1 MRIQVLGPI
10 RAWQVGEELDL
21 GSPGQRALFGLLAL
35 AGGQPVSRT
44 ELVDA
49 LWERRPPLGAA
60 NVIQTYVKHLRRLL
74 EPARLARAPSILLPM
89 VGGGYA
95 LRVPGEDVDLM
106 SFRRLVNAA
115 STAAPEQQRVAALLA
130 EALDL
135 WQGTPLADVPSMAS
149 HPTVVA
155 LARER
160 HAALG
165 RYARAMIATGAA
177 AEALPLLAQAAA
189 AQPLDEA
196 AQTRLIRV
204 YHAAGQ
210 RERAFAVYDATRRR
224 LADDLGID
232 PGPEL
237 AEAHAALLREPV
249 AVAVAADVTG
259 ARQPLANT
267 AAAQPVPAQ
276 LPADTRG
283 FTGRGAELAALS
295 GLLAPSPW
303 GKGTPTGQDNEG
315 AEDAAVM
322 IATVSGTAG
331 VGKTA
336 LAVHWAHGVRGRF
349 PDGQLYVDLRG
360 YDTERP
366 VPAVGAL
373 AGFLSALGVP
383 AQRLP
388 ADVEARAALFRSLLI
403 NRRMLVVLDNARDAA
418 QVRPLLPSSPT
429 CRVVITSRSQTPSLI
444 ALEGARPL
452 ALGLLSAEEANE
464 MLARRLG
471 RQRVLAAPEAVD
483 EIIDHCARL
492 PLALAI
498 VAARAALHPNFPLET
513 IAAEL
518 REHGSRLDL
527 LAGDG
532 ATTNVRRVFSWSY
545 EVLTQPAAR
554 LFRLLGLHPG
564 PDISSRAAAS
574 LSGLPLSEARV
585 HLSELTRAHLLEEHA
600 PDRYAFHGLLRIY
613 AVERER
619 AKAKDGRRRHEIERH
634 DAVLRVLDHYLHTA
648 YAASLLLTPAR
659 KPLEIP
665 LTWPRT
671 GVELDLPA
679 DYGQAYG
686 WLLAEQEVLV
696 AAVTWA
702 ADAGLDTQTWQLA
715 WAMTNFLDRQGRWQD
730 RLSVHTAALT
740 AAQRLGDRAGQA
752 HMRLGLANTYAR
764 MARFEDA
771 REGLEQAL
779 TLLTEI
785 GDSAGQA
792 NVHLNLAFVER
803 SLDDRPRALEHMEAA
818 LELYTIDGNLAGRA
832 RALHE
837 IGWSHAQDGDYQL
850 AYTRCQQALELLQE
864 AQDRYGEAG
873 AWDSLGYIHHHSGDH
888 RQAVTCYH
896 RSLTL
901 LDQINDLPHRAEVL
915 VRIGD
920 AHLATGDTPNTR
932 ESWNQ
937 ALTILTYI
945 SHADATQV
953 QAKLAALDTHPV
965 P

>member
-1 MRIQVLGPI
+1 VRIQVLGPI

-74 EPARLARAPSILLPM
+74 EPARPARAPSALLPM

-106 SFRRLVNAA
+106 SFRSLVNAA
-115 STAAPEQQRVAALLA
+115 SAAAPEQQRVAALLA
-130 EALDL
+130 QALGL
-135 WQGTPLADVPSMAS
+135 WQGTPLADVPSMAG

-165 RYARAMIATGAA
+165 RYARAMIAIGAA

-224 LADDLGID
+224 LADELGID

-237 AEAHAALLREPV
+237 AEAHAALLRDP
-249 AVAVAADVTG
+249 VAVAADVTG
-259 ARQPLANT
+259 ARHSLT
-267 AAAQPVPAQ
+267 DTVAAQPVPAQ
-276 LPADTRG
+276 LPADTPG
-283 FTGRGAELAALS
+283 FTGRGAELATLS
-295 GLLAPSPW
+295 GLLTPGP
-303 GKGTPTGQDNEG
+303 GHPGTTTGQN

-336 LAVHWAHGVRGRF
+336 LAVHWAHEARSRF
-349 PDGQLYVDLRG
+349 PDGQLYADLRG

-366 VPAVGAL
+366 VPATGAL

-388 ADVEARAALFRSLLI
+388 ADVDARAALFRSLLI
-403 NRRMLVVLDNARDAA
+403 SRRMLVVLDNARDAE
-418 QVRPLLPSSPT
+418 QVRPLLPASRT

-452 ALGLLSAEEANE
+452 ALGLLSVQEAGE

-471 RQRVLAAPEAVD
+471 RQRVRSAPEAVD

-498 VAARAALHPNFPLET
+498 VAARAALHPNFPLDT

-527 LAGDG
+527 LAGEG
-532 ATTNVRRVFSWSY
+532 ATTDVRRVFSWSY
-545 EVLTQPAAR
+545 EVLRPPAAR

-564 PDISSRAAAS
+564 PDISARAAAS
-574 LSGLPLSEARV
+574 LSGLPLSEARA

-619 AKAKDGRRRHEIERH
+619 AKATDGRRRHDVERH
-634 DAVLRVLDHYLHTA
+634 EAVLRVLDHYLHTA

-665 LTWPRT
+665 LAWPRT

-715 WAMTNFLDRQGRWQD
+715 WAVTNFLDRQGRWQD

-764 MARFEDA
+764 MSRFEDA
-771 REGLEQAL
+771 REGMEHAL

-803 SLDDRPRALEHMEAA
+803 SLEDRPGALEHMEAA

-850 AYTRCQQALELLQE
+850 AYARCQQALELLQE

-873 AWDSLGYIHHHSGDH
+873 AWDSLGYIHHHSGEH

-945 SHADATQV
+945 SHADATRV
-953 QAKLAALDTHPV
+953 QAKLAALETPALDAL
-965 P
+965 